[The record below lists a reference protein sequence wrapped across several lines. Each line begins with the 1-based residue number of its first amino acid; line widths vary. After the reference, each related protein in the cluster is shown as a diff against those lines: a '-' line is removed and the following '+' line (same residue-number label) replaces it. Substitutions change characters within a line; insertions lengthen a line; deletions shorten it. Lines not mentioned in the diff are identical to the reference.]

1 MMIEFTEG
9 NLLDSNAEALVNTVN
24 TVGVM
29 GKGIALMFKDS
40 FQENFEE
47 YQAACSAKKVQVGK
61 MFVTRRE
68 SLLGPKWIINFPT
81 KQHWRYPSKMEWIE
95 SGLDDLISVIVSNGI
110 RSVALPPL
118 GAGNGGLEWTDV
130 REVIVNKLKD
140 LDGVRVIVFEPTRKY
155 MNVAKRTGVER
166 LSAPRALVAELIR
179 RYSILGIECSLL
191 EVQKLGY
198 FAERFNR
205 KLALPEFEFDFAANR
220 FGPYSEK
227 LKHML
232 DDLDGSYLHCDKRLA
247 DAGPFEPIRFD
258 EAKRDQ
264 VALFMKTEG
273 REYLPTVEATAAL
286 IDGFESPLS
295 MELLA
300 TVDWLVVKMNA
311 EPTAPGIREQLR
323 LWPGGQESAERK
335 LHLFEDRSIDIALD
349 ALKDSTL
356 IH

>member
-9 NLLDSNAEALVNTVN
+9 NLLDSDAEALVNTVN

-40 FQENFEE
+40 FQENFKD
-47 YQAACSAKKVQVGK
+47 YQAACIAKKVQVGK

-81 KQHWRYPSKMEWIE
+81 KQHWRYPSEMEWIE
-95 SGLDDLISVIVSNGI
+95 SGLDDLISVINSNGI
-110 RSVALPPL
+110 RSIALPPL

-130 REVIVNKLKD
+130 KEVIVNKLKD
-140 LDGVRVIVFEPTRKY
+140 LDGVKVIVFEPTKKY
-155 MNVAKRTGVER
+155 MNVAKRTGVEK
-166 LSAPRALVAELIR
+166 LTAPRAMVAELIR

-205 KLALPEFEFDFAANR
+205 KLALQEFGFDFAANK

-232 DDLDGSYLHCDKRLA
+232 NDLDGSYLHCDKRLA

-258 EAKRDQ
+258 DAKRDR

-273 REYLPTVEATAAL
+273 REYLPTVQATAAL
-286 IDGFESPLS
+286 IDGFESPLG

-311 EPTAPGIREQLR
+311 EPTAVGIREQLR

-335 LHLFEDRSIDIALD
+335 LHLFEDRIVDIALD
-349 ALKDSTL
+349 ALKESTL